1 MTWAAVLDRRGIVYF
16 VATMKSP
23 WVKGERGG
31 WPCPGKRRCEDGLRG

>member
-1 MTWAAVLDRRGIVYF
+1 MTLEAVLDRLGIVHF

-31 WPCPGKRRCEDGLRG
+31 